1 MVHSGRR
8 AEQEEAAPEAGMGT
22 LLNERCALVRFAPD
36 PEAVAAGGD
45 DDTRKQVLRSPSS
58 AARATRSAC
67 VSDGRPVTTAGSYV

>member
-45 DDTRKQVLRSPSS
+45 DDTRKQVLRS